1 MWLVNCSKNGMR
13 RFLPV
18 LIIAGLGL
26 VYLWQKQ
33 NEASSPT
40 PKPNQTQTATA
51 RARPSTPQLTPAP
64 RGQASEHNWMKR
76 SLDRAATVRDQARSQ
91 TKESQDPDR

>member
-1 MWLVNCSKNGMR
+1 MR
-13 RFLPV
+13 RYLPV

-33 NEASSPT
+33 NEASSSG
-40 PKPNQTQTATA
+40 PKPNQTQTVTA
-51 RARPSTPQLTPAP
+51 KAKPPTPQLTAAP

-76 SLDRAATVRDQARSQ
+76 ALDRAATVRDQAREQ
-91 TKESQDPDR
+91 TKESQDPNR